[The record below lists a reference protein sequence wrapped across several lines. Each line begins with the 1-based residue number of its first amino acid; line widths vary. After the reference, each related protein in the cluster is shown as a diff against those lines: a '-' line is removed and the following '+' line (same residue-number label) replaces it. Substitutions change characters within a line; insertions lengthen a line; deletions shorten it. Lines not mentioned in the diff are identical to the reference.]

1 MRRPQRVSRRARADQ
16 GERAH
21 RRESPPRASSNTL
34 DSTATVVLAQQRAP
48 LRARRRR
55 RRRDRRG
62 FRPALDV
69 VVVHGAR
76 RRVRWLG
83 VVCGVPRAERQAP
96 TRGGTRRAARATMA
110 TVTFAS
116 SSSSSSSL
124 ADVGRRASRELQRGH
139 RLVRRRRELCDA
151 LERARSR
158 AERDAIATCERDIAR
173 VDATVERV
181 IERVEA
187 LKELARALEASERGE
202 RVDA

>member
-1 MRRPQRVSRRARADQ
+1 V
-16 GERAH
+16 
-21 RRESPPRASSNTL
+21 
-34 DSTATVVLAQQRAP
+34 
-48 LRARRRR
+48 
-55 RRRDRRG
+55 RRG
-62 FRPALDV
+62 
-69 VVVHGAR
+69 R
-76 RRVRWLG
+76 RLG

>member
-1 MRRPQRVSRRARADQ
+1 
-16 GERAH
+16 
-21 RRESPPRASSNTL
+21 
-34 DSTATVVLAQQRAP
+34 
-48 LRARRRR
+48 
-55 RRRDRRG
+55 
-62 FRPALDV
+62 
-69 VVVHGAR
+69 
-76 RRVRWLG
+76 
-83 VVCGVPRAERQAP
+83 
-96 TRGGTRRAARATMA
+96 MA
-110 TVTFAS
+110 TVTFA
-116 SSSSSSSL
+116 SSSSSSL

>member
-1 MRRPQRVSRRARADQ
+1 M
-16 GERAH
+16 
-21 RRESPPRASSNTL
+21 
-34 DSTATVVLAQQRAP
+34 
-48 LRARRRR
+48 
-55 RRRDRRG
+55 
-62 FRPALDV
+62 
-69 VVVHGAR
+69 
-76 RRVRWLG
+76 G

-110 TVTFAS
+110 TVTFA

>member
-34 DSTATVVLAQQRAP
+34 DPHVVLAQQRAP

-76 RRVRWLG
+76 RRVRLG

>member
-1 MRRPQRVSRRARADQ
+1 
-16 GERAH
+16 
-21 RRESPPRASSNTL
+21 
-34 DSTATVVLAQQRAP
+34 
-48 LRARRRR
+48 
-55 RRRDRRG
+55 
-62 FRPALDV
+62 
-69 VVVHGAR
+69 
-76 RRVRWLG
+76 LG

-110 TVTFAS
+110 TVTFASSS